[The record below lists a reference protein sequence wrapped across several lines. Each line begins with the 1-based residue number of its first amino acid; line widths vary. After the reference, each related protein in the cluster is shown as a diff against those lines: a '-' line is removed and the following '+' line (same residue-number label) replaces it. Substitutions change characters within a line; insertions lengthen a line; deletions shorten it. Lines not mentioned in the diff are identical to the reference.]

1 MMITMNKTPPMTP
14 PTIAATSTLSTVA
27 VRAGKFESVE
37 VRLVV
42 VVGVVV
48 VGVVVVVVG
57 VVVVVVVVV
66 DVVVVVVVISEIKI
80 GGIRTRMDPFN
91 EQRYCINAFDNSFV
105 FGYYFVCLLIL
116 VDPYISR
123 LHTKNPL
130 FLEKCFSDRIQFDI
144 YHADFL
150 KTFVEGHI

>member
-27 VRAGKFESVE
+27 VRAGMFESVE

-48 VGVVVVVVG
+48 VGVVVG

-66 DVVVVVVVISEIKI
+66 DVVVVVVVVVISEIKI

>member
-1 MMITMNKTPPMTP
+1 MITMNKTPPMTP

-27 VRAGKFESVE
+27 VRAGMFESVE

-66 DVVVVVVVISEIKI
+66 DVVVVVVVVISEIKI

-91 EQRYCINAFDNSFV
+91 EQRYCINSV
-105 FGYYFVCLLIL
+105 CILLLTVRLCLVIILFVC
-116 VDPYISR
+116 
-123 LHTKNPL
+123 
-130 FLEKCFSDRIQFDI
+130 
-144 YHADFL
+144 
-150 KTFVEGHI
+150 

>member
-1 MMITMNKTPPMTP
+1 MITMNKTPPMTP

-27 VRAGKFESVE
+27 VRAGMFESVE
-37 VRLVV
+37 VRLMV

-48 VGVVVVVVG
+48 VGMVVVVVG

-91 EQRYCINAFDNSFV
+91 EQRYCINSV
-105 FGYYFVCLLIL
+105 CILLLTIRLCLVIILFVC
-116 VDPYISR
+116 
-123 LHTKNPL
+123 
-130 FLEKCFSDRIQFDI
+130 
-144 YHADFL
+144 
-150 KTFVEGHI
+150 

>member
-1 MMITMNKTPPMTP
+1 MITMNKTPPMTP

-27 VRAGKFESVE
+27 VRAGMFESVE

-48 VGVVVVVVG
+48 VGMVVVVVG

-91 EQRYCINAFDNSFV
+91 EQRYCINSV
-105 FGYYFVCLLIL
+105 CILLLTIRLCLVIILFVC
-116 VDPYISR
+116 
-123 LHTKNPL
+123 
-130 FLEKCFSDRIQFDI
+130 
-144 YHADFL
+144 
-150 KTFVEGHI
+150 

>member
-1 MMITMNKTPPMTP
+1 MITMNKTPPMTP

-27 VRAGKFESVE
+27 VRAGMFESVE

-91 EQRYCINAFDNSFV
+91 EQRYCINSV
-105 FGYYFVCLLIL
+105 CILLLTVRLCLVIILFVC
-116 VDPYISR
+116 
-123 LHTKNPL
+123 
-130 FLEKCFSDRIQFDI
+130 
-144 YHADFL
+144 
-150 KTFVEGHI
+150 

>member
-1 MMITMNKTPPMTP
+1 MITMNKTPPMTP

-27 VRAGKFESVE
+27 VRAGMFESVE

-48 VGVVVVVVG
+48 VGEVVVVVG

-91 EQRYCINAFDNSFV
+91 EQRYCINSV
-105 FGYYFVCLLIL
+105 CILLLTIRLCLVIILFVC
-116 VDPYISR
+116 
-123 LHTKNPL
+123 
-130 FLEKCFSDRIQFDI
+130 
-144 YHADFL
+144 
-150 KTFVEGHI
+150 

>member
-1 MMITMNKTPPMTP
+1 MITMNKTPPMTP

-27 VRAGKFESVE
+27 VRAGMFESVE

-91 EQRYCINAFDNSFV
+91 EQRNCINSV
-105 FGYYFVCLLIL
+105 CILLLTVRLCLVIILFVC
-116 VDPYISR
+116 
-123 LHTKNPL
+123 
-130 FLEKCFSDRIQFDI
+130 
-144 YHADFL
+144 
-150 KTFVEGHI
+150 

>member
-1 MMITMNKTPPMTP
+1 MITMNKTPPMTP

-27 VRAGKFESVE
+27 VRAGMFESVE

-91 EQRYCINAFDNSFV
+91 EQRYCINSV
-105 FGYYFVCLLIL
+105 CILLLTIRLCLVIILFVC
-116 VDPYISR
+116 
-123 LHTKNPL
+123 
-130 FLEKCFSDRIQFDI
+130 
-144 YHADFL
+144 
-150 KTFVEGHI
+150 

>member
-1 MMITMNKTPPMTP
+1 MITMNKTPPMTP

-27 VRAGKFESVE
+27 VRAGMFESVE

-42 VVGVVV
+42 VVGV

-91 EQRYCINAFDNSFV
+91 EQRYCINSV
-105 FGYYFVCLLIL
+105 CILLLTVRLCLVIILFVC
-116 VDPYISR
+116 
-123 LHTKNPL
+123 
-130 FLEKCFSDRIQFDI
+130 
-144 YHADFL
+144 
-150 KTFVEGHI
+150 

>member
-1 MMITMNKTPPMTP
+1 MTP

-27 VRAGKFESVE
+27 VRAGMFESVE

-66 DVVVVVVVISEIKI
+66 DVVVVVVVISEIKL

-91 EQRYCINAFDNSFV
+91 EQRYCIHSV
-105 FGYYFVCLLIL
+105 CILLLTIRLCLVIILFVC
-116 VDPYISR
+116 
-123 LHTKNPL
+123 
-130 FLEKCFSDRIQFDI
+130 
-144 YHADFL
+144 
-150 KTFVEGHI
+150 